1 MTEPAQT
8 FTTSE
13 AAERIGVKSA
23 LLATRLTSGA
33 HWRWHFDIPNP
44 GSGNRRRL
52 TARDVVVAAALH
64 DWTDPRRRG
73 YPGGTAVIGEPLRS
87 DLIAEIR
94 RVPWGEEVVTSSL
107 YNDTMVSYTPRWHV
121 GDAAAPEPL
130 GSLGDPTDG

>member
-33 HWRWHFDIPNP
+33 HWHRYFDIPSP
-44 GSGNRRRL
+44 GSGNRRKL

-64 DWTDPRRRG
+64 DWTDPRRHG
-73 YPGGTAVIGEPLRS
+73 HPGGTAVIGEPLRS
-87 DLIAEIR
+87 DLITEIR
-94 RVPWGEEVVTSSL
+94 RVPWGEEVVTSPL
-107 YNDTMVSYTPRWHV
+107 YNGTMVSYAPRWHL
-121 GDAAAPEPL
+121 AE
-130 GSLGDPTDG
+130 

>member
-33 HWRWHFDIPNP
+33 HWHRHFDIPNP

-64 DWTDPRRRG
+64 DWTDQRRRG

-87 DLIAEIR
+87 DLIGEIR
-94 RVPWGEEVVTSSL
+94 RVPWGEEVVASSP
-107 YNDTMVSYTPRWHV
+107 YNGTVVTYAPRWHL
-121 GDAAAPEPL
+121 AAPAPSKF
-130 GSLGDPTDG
+130 G